1 MIGAHLSLTHWSKH
15 PWNDSTI
22 VIKFIKTT
30 IFIISLRFLFK
41 VFKCLDFI
49 KDLKDVQSNLNDTWC
64 GKHFWQDYFEGR
76 KKFLP
81 ISKIR
86 RSLLSQHSLNNWIQR
101 HFHHRNVGSFK
112 IEDWQFWPEGW
123 SFRLNLITTF
133 QRLSENDGYSSGDKV
148 HKLSSLL

>member
-22 VIKFIKTT
+22 VIKFIKRT

-64 GKHFWQDYFEGR
+64 RKHFWQDYFEGR

-86 RSLLSQHSLNNWIQR
+86 RSLLSQHSLNNLIQPK
-101 HFHHRNVGSFK
+101 FHHRNLGSLK
-112 IEDWQFWPEGW
+112 ILTW
-123 SFRLNLITTF
+123 LKF
-133 QRLSENDGYSSGDKV
+133 QDETDHDFSV
-148 HKLSSLL
+148 SLAKMTPKMTVFSIILTLF